1 MRSLSRVP
9 TVVAKILLASVP
21 YSVSASILER
31 VLPLL
36 DVAYPHIEASNISA
50 NIAENISNPN
60 TQNRTLATGDRA
72 TIGHGT
78 SGTAVLG
85 TADAFGV
92 WVDRENPHEM
102 QSEGVE
108 ILHSFRSFVSRCLH
122 RMCRGLSRRL
132 SHSLPRVALK
142 RSRYPFERFPNLRG
156 IVICVL
162 SGLSLADPAS
172 AETRLERIFAA
183 LAETAFGADVLF
195 MVNVAE
201 NTSSFMSQPARLKS
215 GQTVVIGYDTVGAPV
230 IAQSDDFGVT
240 VTAAQALE
248 LERGLPPGFYPTG
261 SGLFSIPTGA
271 QLSLY
276 EADRDGQA
284 IATARELV
292 STRIDGQI
300 LTVIGLSPRFAEF
313 GDLALVAGQN
323 SALRAITQIDALQT
337 TVLGAVNNGIA
348 VTNVVAHYGTDVLVP
363 TDLIASKV
371 SRGANMSYMQA
382 ATDQVEAVHLVQVVT
397 SGPSVLMNLASNDMD
412 VIGSIRLRVSDQ
424 SGSALKVVTTA
435 IGAVNSGII
444 SNTN

>member
-1 MRSLSRVP
+1 M
-9 TVVAKILLASVP
+9 
-21 YSVSASILER
+21 
-31 VLPLL
+31 
-36 DVAYPHIEASNISA
+36 
-50 NIAENISNPN
+50 
-60 TQNRTLATGDRA
+60 
-72 TIGHGT
+72 
-78 SGTAVLG
+78 
-85 TADAFGV
+85 
-92 WVDRENPHEM
+92 
-102 QSEGVE
+102 
-108 ILHSFRSFVSRCLH
+108 HSFRSFVSRCLH
-122 RMCRGLSRRL
+122 RICRGLSRRL

-142 RSRYPFERFPNLRG
+142 RSRYPFERFPNLCG

-348 VTNVVAHYGTDVLVP
+348 VTNVVANYGTDVLVP
-363 TDLIASKV
+363 TDIIASKV